1 MEKIASLNEILGVLP
16 SYFFSN
22 GSYILKKE
30 SLCPCGKGEKFKDC
44 CLDKYEEILNKYNSS
59 EHKLLE
65 RKDKI
70 ENYLNSKKVKNIPSF
85 KLYKKSL
92 EKKNVAF
99 CLASNSNI
107 PCSNEGIRY
116 AHTLAESSV
125 LKVLSENQKNLFTFN
140 RYLNFPSD
148 SLDDY
153 FVSIKT
159 KEASIVNTFCGK
171 HDKKLFKEIEN
182 GNIYKSEPL
191 QELQLALNAAAL
203 RVYGLILQIM
213 LSQKMLV
220 ELEELWMEQRLHNDY
235 AFYIKAFKK
244 SIDFSNKLVSDIE
257 NNRTSDLFAFSLE
270 LKDKKLPFVFCE
282 CFDIEIEDKDILAFM
297 NVFPSEGGTWITV
310 STYEEGKAFIELLR
324 KYKNEE
330 KINEILQIVVDNIAS
345 QSSNIYFKEDYIKSL
360 TEEEK
365 AILYYAFTMNGAE
378 RIAESIEEEYFS
390 NYNDKKK
397 WDLYFNTLIKNFEVR
412 LI

>member
-1 MEKIASLNEILGVLP
+1 MEKIASLEEFLGILP
-16 SYFFSN
+16 SYLFYEDN
-22 GSYILKKE
+22 LIIENE
-30 SLCPCGKGEKFKDC
+30 SLCPCGKGEKYKEC
-44 CLDKYEEILNKYNSS
+44 CFNKHVEICRIYSSS
-59 EHKLLE
+59 EQKFLE
-65 RKDKI
+65 KNTII
-70 ENYLNSKKVKNIPSF
+70 ENYLNSRTVKNIPSF

-107 PCSNEGIRY
+107 PCSNERIRY

-125 LKVLSENQKNLFTFN
+125 LKVLSENQKNLYTFN

-148 SLDDY
+148 SLEDY
-153 FVSIKT
+153 FVSITT
-159 KEASIVNTFCGK
+159 KEASIVNTFCDK

-213 LSQKMLV
+213 LQQKMLG
-220 ELEELWMEQRLHNDY
+220 ELDELWFEQRLHITY
-235 AFYIKAFKK
+235 AIYIEEFKK
-244 SIDFSNKLVSDIE
+244 SIVVSNKLVSDIE
-257 NNRTSDLFAFSLE
+257 NSHTSDLFAFSLE
-270 LKDKKLPFVFCE
+270 LKDKKLPFVLCE
-282 CFDIEIEDKDILAFM
+282 CFDIDNDILAFI

-324 KYKNEE
+324 NYKNEK

-345 QSSNIYFKEDYIKSL
+345 QGSNIYFKENYIKSL

-365 AILYYAFTMNGAE
+365 AILYYEFTKSGAE
-378 RIAESIEEEYFS
+378 RIAESLEEEYFS
-390 NYNDKKK
+390 NYSNKAKR
-397 WDLYFNTLIKNFEVR
+397 DLYFNTLILK
-412 LI
+412 

>member
-1 MEKIASLNEILGVLP
+1 MEKIASLEEILGVLP
-16 SYFFSN
+16 SYILSN
-22 GSYILKKE
+22 GIYTVEEE
-30 SLCPCGKGEKFKDC
+30 SLCPCGKGEKYKDC
-44 CLDKYEEILNKYNSS
+44 CLDKREEIFNIYNSS
-59 EHKLLE
+59 EHKQLE
-65 RKDKI
+65 RNAKI
-70 ENYLNSKKVKNIPSF
+70 GNYLNSRKVKNIPSF

-99 CLASNSNI
+99 CLASNSNT

-125 LKVLSENQKNLFTFN
+125 LKVFSENQKNLFTFN

-159 KEASIVNTFCGK
+159 KEASIVNTFCGN

-220 ELEELWMEQRLHNDY
+220 ELEELWIETGLHNDY
-235 AFYIKAFKK
+235 ASYIKELKK
-244 SIDFSNKLVSDIE
+244 SIEISNKLVSDIE
-257 NNRTSDLFAFSLE
+257 NNHTSDLFAFSLE
-270 LKDKKLPFVFCE
+270 LKGEKLPFVFCE
-282 CFDIEIEDKDILAFM
+282 CFDIEIEDNVVILAFM

-324 KYKNEE
+324 KYKNEK
-330 KINEILQIVVDNIAS
+330 KINEILQIVVDQIGL
-345 QSSNIYFKEDYIKSL
+345 QGSNIYFKEDYIKSL

-365 AILYYAFTMNGAE
+365 AILYYAFTLNGAV
-378 RIAESIEEEYFS
+378 RIAESLEEKYFS
-390 NYNDKKK
+390 NYNDEAI
-397 WDLYFNTLIKNFEVR
+397 WDLYFNTLIKNFK
-412 LI
+412 